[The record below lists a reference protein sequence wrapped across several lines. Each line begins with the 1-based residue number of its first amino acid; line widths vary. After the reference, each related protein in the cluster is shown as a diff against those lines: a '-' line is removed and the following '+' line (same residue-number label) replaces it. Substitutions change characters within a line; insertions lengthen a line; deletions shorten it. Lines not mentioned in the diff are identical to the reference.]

1 MTSTPCRDPP
11 KTELLSVEE
20 WLMVNVI
27 NHNTALQVHT
37 KYGQFAQS
45 IVRNAMRNGFRDHR
59 AISSVKFPSISD
71 GSVSRW
77 LKRPL
82 SGSMGAVPRERG
94 GAATQEREG

>member
-37 KYGQFAQS
+37 KYGQCAQQ
-45 IVRNAMRNGFRDHR
+45 NGFRDHR
-59 AISSVKFPSISD
+59 ATSSVKSPNSD

-82 SGSMGAVPRERG
+82 SGPMGSVPRERG
-94 GAATQEREG
+94 GAAAQEREG